1 MSPSDIQQE
10 AFGDWLQVHRE
21 MTFERPAACFDSPL
35 ARWLGEVTGHVYGV
49 DGEKY
54 GRACW
59 EYEHWLP
66 LPWWARLVMARL
78 EAGSSRMLTCSQV
91 MALVAD
97 IGMVL
102 ASRDGKWQAMRAGKE
117 EVYAE
122 CRV

>member
-10 AFGDWLQVHRE
+10 AFGAWLQVHRE
-21 MTFERPAACFDSPL
+21 MTFEWPAACFDSPL
-35 ARWLGEVTGHVYGV
+35 ARWLGEMTGQVYGV

-59 EYEHWLP
+59 EYEQWLP

-91 MALVAD
+91 MAFVTEVSR
-97 IGMVL
+97 MS
-102 ASRDGKWQAMRAGKE
+102 ASKIVKQQAIS
-117 EVYAE
+117 V
-122 CRV
+122 

>member
-10 AFGDWLQVHRE
+10 AFGAWLQVHRE

-66 LPWWARLVMARL
+66 LPWWARSVMARL
-78 EAGSSRMLTCSQV
+78 DGCSFRALTCSQV
-91 MALVAD
+91 MALVTEV
-97 IGMVL
+97 GMVAMVRGFKRQ
-102 ASRDGKWQAMRAGKE
+102 ASARR
-117 EVYAE
+117 
-122 CRV
+122 

>member
-1 MSPSDIQQE
+1 MNPSDIEQE
-10 AFGDWLQVHRE
+10 AFGAWLQVHRE

-35 ARWLGEVTGHVYGV
+35 ARWLGEMTGHVYGV

-59 EYEHWLP
+59 EYEQWLP
-66 LPWWARLVMARL
+66 LPWWARSVMARL
-78 EAGSSRMLTCSQV
+78 DGCSFRVLTCSQV
-91 MALVAD
+91 MALVAEV
-97 IGMVL
+97 GLVS
-102 ASRDGKWQAMRAGKE
+102 ASRDGKWQAIRAGKE

>member
-1 MSPSDIQQE
+1 
-10 AFGDWLQVHRE
+10 

-59 EYEHWLP
+59 EYEQWLP
-66 LPWWARLVMARL
+66 LAWWARLVMARL

-91 MALVAD
+91 MAFVTEV
-97 IGMVL
+97 GMGSAL
-102 ASRDGKWQAMRAGKE
+102 RDGKWQAIRAGEE